1 MESIAGALEGCCWV
15 CEQLAACWVWKLD
28 RELSGLDVHG
38 WSLWPLEF
46 QVQRG
51 ILRILKMMRRRNCI
65 QARRL
70 VIRAF
75 VCISLEEWGM
85 QILLTWCD

>member
-1 MESIAGALEGCCWV
+1 L
-15 CEQLAACWVWKLD
+15 
-28 RELSGLDVHG
+28 
-38 WSLWPLEF
+38 

-85 QILLTWCD
+85 QILLTSCD